1 VVKIQQSAYQVIT
14 NSPDKKKSKPSKR
27 LKSLDSL
34 RGFAIFCMVLF
45 HGFQLL
51 EIDLMGVAS
60 SLTDNPAAKVIEFMA
75 RMAGIFVVISGISNS
90 MSIYS
95 RYSKGITNGKKVII
109 ESFIVGLWLIVLERV
124 VYRLIDRPITGGGIY
139 DFDKG
144 PTYYSLILGYLE
156 TGEFHPI
163 PLYPTFFSSGALSMM
178 GFSLMFY
185 SVLLVF
191 LFRNDGYKKNHRNLL
206 IVGIL
211 ATSIIIISPML
222 IDILRPVWVQ
232 ALIDEKYGKA
242 IVVGILVGDSD
253 PMLPFLGFALYGVM
267 IGIAIKSNVPKKNF
281 LFFGILIS
289 AIYIILGVIGYK
301 TLGEPPVE
309 HILRTLPIQT
319 THLQI
324 GIMILVIT
332 ILVYSEISNKTEKI
346 KETTKIVN
354 DEGKKMKKKKKSI
367 PFLQLFGKF
376 SLTMYLLESF
386 VGSVIKLLI
395 IDKIF
400 PGWAQNL
407 ALVVCYSFII
417 VILWILI
424 VNVWIKFGQIGS
436 YDWMTGLIKIKVRK
450 TLTKK
455 ELNTTNIPKKLSK
468 EIIQRN
474 LLMILL

>member
-1 VVKIQQSAYQVIT
+1 MVKIQQSTYKVIANT
-14 NSPDKKKSKPSKR
+14 QDKKESIPSKR

-95 RYSKGITNGKKVII
+95 RYSKGTTNGKKVII
-109 ESFIVGLWLIVLERV
+109 ESFIIGLWLIVLERV
-124 VYRLIDRPITGGGIY
+124 VYRLIDRPVTGGGIY
-139 DFDKG
+139 DFDRG

-156 TGEFHPI
+156 TGVFHPI

-178 GFSLMFY
+178 GLSLMFY
-185 SVLLVF
+185 SILLVF
-191 LFRNDGYKKNHRNLL
+191 LFRNDGYKKIQRNLL

-211 ATSIIIISPML
+211 ATCIIIISPML
-222 IDILRPVWVQ
+222 IDILRPLWVQ
-232 ALIDEKYGKA
+232 ALIDENYGKA
-242 IVVGILVGDSD
+242 IFIGILVGDSD
-253 PMLPFLGFALYGVM
+253 PMMPFLGFALYGVM
-267 IGIAIKSNVPKKNF
+267 IGIAIKGIINGNITKKNF
-281 LFFGILIS
+281 LFFGILTS
-289 AIYIILGVIGYK
+289 TIYIILGAIGYII
-301 TLGEPPVE
+301 LGEPPVE

-324 GIMILVIT
+324 GIMILILT
-332 ILVYSEISNKTEKI
+332 ISIYFEISDETEKI
-346 KETTKIVN
+346 EETAKIVN
-354 DEGKKMKKKKKSI
+354 SEDSTVIKKKKHI

-386 VGSVIKLLI
+386 VGSVIKILI
-395 IDKIF
+395 VDKIF
-400 PGWAQNL
+400 PGWAQNI
-407 ALVVCYSFII
+407 AFVVCYSFLI
-417 VILWILI
+417 VIIWIFLCNI
-424 VNVWIKFGQIGS
+424 WIKFGQVGS
-436 YDWMTGLIKIKVRK
+436 FDWMTGLIKIRVRK

-455 ELNTTNIPKKLSK
+455 ELKLTAEIPNT
-468 EIIQRN
+468 IITTES
-474 LLMILL
+474 

>member
-1 VVKIQQSAYQVIT
+1 MLIIQQSTYQVIT
-14 NSPDKKKSKPSKR
+14 NSPDKKESKPSKR

-75 RMAGIFVVISGISNS
+75 RMAGIFVLISGISNS

-95 RYSKGITNGKKVII
+95 RYSKGTTNGKKVII

-124 VYRLIDRPITGGGIY
+124 VYRFVDRPVTGGGIY
-139 DFDKG
+139 DFDQG
-144 PTYYSLILGYLE
+144 PTYYSIILGYLE
-156 TGEFHPI
+156 TGEYHPI

-185 SVLLVF
+185 SILLVF

-206 IVGIL
+206 ILGIL
-211 ATSIIIISPML
+211 ATCIIIISPML
-222 IDILRPVWVQ
+222 IEVLRPIWVQ
-232 ALIDEKYGKA
+232 ALIDENYGKA
-242 IVVGILVGDSD
+242 ILIGILVGDSD
-253 PMLPFLGFALYGVM
+253 PMCPFLGFALYGVM
-267 IGIAIKSNVPKKNF
+267 IGITIKGINKGVIPKRNF

-289 AIYIILGVIGYK
+289 AIYIILGAIGYK
-301 TLGEPPVE
+301 IIGEPPVE
-309 HILRTLPIQT
+309 HILRSLPIQT

-324 GIMILVIT
+324 GIMILIVT
-332 ILVYSEISNKTEKI
+332 LLVYSEISKINKKIEKTTEI
-346 KETTKIVN
+346 LSNE
-354 DEGKKMKKKKKSI
+354 DSRERKKKKSI
-367 PFLQLFGKF
+367 TFLQLFGKF

-386 VGSVIKLLI
+386 FGSVIKLLI
-395 IDKIF
+395 LDNLF

-417 VILWILI
+417 VILWVLI
-424 VNVWIKFGQIGS
+424 CKVWIKFGQIGS
-436 YDWMTGLIKIKVRK
+436 YDWMTGQIKKKVRNAF
-450 TLTKK
+450 TKK
-455 ELNTTNIPKKLSK
+455 EVKLAAENPNT
-468 EIIQRN
+468 IITT
-474 LLMILL
+474 

>member
-1 VVKIQQSAYQVIT
+1 MIIIQQSTYHVIT
-14 NSPDKKKSKPSKR
+14 NSPDKKESKSSTR

-51 EIDLMGVAS
+51 EMDLMGVAS

-95 RYSKGITNGKKVII
+95 RYSKGTTNGKKVII

-156 TGEFHPI
+156 TGVFHPI
-163 PLYPTFFSSGALSMM
+163 PLYPTFFLSGALSMM
-178 GFSLMFY
+178 GLSLMFY
-185 SVLLVF
+185 SVLLVL
-191 LFRNDGYKKNHRNLL
+191 LFRNDGYKRNHRNLL

-211 ATSIIIISPML
+211 ATCIIIISPML

-232 ALIDEKYGKA
+232 ALIDGNYGKA
-242 IVVGILVGDSD
+242 ILIGIFVGDSD

-267 IGIAIKSNVPKKNF
+267 IGITIKGNIPKKNF

-289 AIYIILGVIGYK
+289 TIYIILGVIGYR
-301 TLGEPPVE
+301 TLGEPPVA
-309 HILRTLPIQT
+309 HILRSLPIQT

-324 GIMILVIT
+324 GIMILILT
-332 ILVYSEISNKTEKI
+332 ILIYFEISDESEKI
-346 KETTKIVN
+346 EETSKIVII
-354 DEGKKMKKKKKSI
+354 EGKKVKKKQNRI

-395 IDKIF
+395 LDKIF
-400 PGWAQNL
+400 PGWAQNI
-407 ALVVCYSFII
+407 ALVVGFSFII
-417 VILWILI
+417 VILWIFI
-424 VNVWIKFGQIGS
+424 CKVWIKFGQIGS
-436 YDWMTGLIKIKVRK
+436 FDWMTGQIKKKVRK
-450 TLTKK
+450 TLIKK
-455 ELNTTNIPKKLSK
+455 ELKITAENPNT
-468 EIIQRN
+468 IITTGS
-474 LLMILL
+474 

>member
-1 VVKIQQSAYQVIT
+1 MVKIQQSAYHIIT
-14 NSPDKKKSKPSKR
+14 KSPDEKGSKPSTR

-51 EIDLMGVAS
+51 EIDLMGVAY

-75 RMAGIFVVISGISNS
+75 RMAGIFVFISGISNS

-95 RYSKGITNGKKVII
+95 RYSKGTTNGKKVII
-109 ESFIVGLWLIVLERV
+109 ESFIIGLWLIVLERV

-156 TGEFHPI
+156 TGVFHPI
-163 PLYPTFFSSGALSMM
+163 PLYPTFFLSGALSMM
-178 GFSLMFY
+178 GLSLIFY
-185 SVLLVF
+185 SVLLVI
-191 LFRNDGYKKNHRNLL
+191 LFRNEGYKKNHRNLL
-206 IVGIL
+206 ILGIL

-222 IDILRPVWVQ
+222 IEILRPVWVQ
-232 ALIDEKYGKA
+232 ALINENYGKA
-242 IVVGILVGDSD
+242 ILIGILVGDSD
-253 PMLPFLGFALYGVM
+253 PMMPFLGFALYGVM
-267 IGIAIKSNVPKKNF
+267 IGIAIKGKVPKKNF

-289 AIYIILGVIGYK
+289 TIYIILGVIGYK
-301 TLGEPPVE
+301 SLGEPPVE
-309 HILRTLPIQT
+309 HVLRTLPIQT

-332 ILVYSEISNKTEKI
+332 ILVYSEISGKTEKI
-346 KETTKIVN
+346 EETPKIVN
-354 DEGKKMKKKKKSI
+354 DEDNKKMIRKKKSI

-400 PGWAQNL
+400 PGWAKNL

-424 VNVWIKFGQIGS
+424 VKVWIKFGQIGS
-436 YDWMTGLIKIKVRK
+436 YDWMTGQIKIRIRK

-455 ELNTTNIPKKLSK
+455 ELKITAENPKTVIST
-468 EIIQRN
+468 RS
-474 LLMILL
+474 

>member
-1 VVKIQQSAYQVIT
+1 VVIIQQSTYQVIT
-14 NSPDKKKSKPSKR
+14 NPQDKKDSNPSER

-75 RMAGIFVVISGISNS
+75 RMAGIFVLISGISNS

-95 RYSKGITNGKKVII
+95 RYSKGTTNGKKVII

-124 VYRLIDRPITGGGIY
+124 VYRFVDRPVTGGGIY
-139 DFDKG
+139 DFDQG
-144 PTYYSLILGYLE
+144 PTYYSIILGYLE
-156 TGEFHPI
+156 TGVIHPT

-178 GFSLMFY
+178 GLSLMFY
-185 SVLLVF
+185 SVLLVM
-191 LFRNDGYKKNHRNLL
+191 LFRKDGYKKNHRNLL

-211 ATSIIIISPML
+211 ATCIIIISPML
-222 IDILRPVWVQ
+222 IEILRPVWVQ

-242 IVVGILVGDSD
+242 ILVGILVGDSD

-267 IGIAIKSNVPKKNF
+267 IGIAIKGIVSGNIPKQTF
-281 LFFGILIS
+281 LFLGILIS
-289 AIYIILGVIGYK
+289 AIYIILGAIGYK
-301 TLGEPPVE
+301 ILGEPPVE
-309 HILRTLPIQT
+309 HIFRTLQIQT
-319 THLQI
+319 THLQL
-324 GIMILVIT
+324 GIMILIVT
-332 ILVYSEISNKTEKI
+332 ILVYSEISSKSEKI
-346 KETTKIVN
+346 EETAKIAN
-354 DEGKKMKKKKKSI
+354 NEEMKMLKKNRSI
-367 PFLQLFGKF
+367 TFLQYFCKF

-395 IDKIF
+395 MDKLF
-400 PGWAQNL
+400 PGWAQNI

-417 VILWILI
+417 VLLWVLI
-424 VNVWIKFGQIGS
+424 CKVWIKYGQIGS
-436 YDWMTGLIKIKVRK
+436 YDWMTGQIKKKVRK

-455 ELNTTNIPKKLSK
+455 ELKLAAENPNT
-468 EIIQRN
+468 IITT
-474 LLMILL
+474 